1 MGINVILL
9 LFSMWS
15 TGALLLLLLF
25 LFSVTVLSKFSMEC
39 QGWRCR
45 ATHSQIEIRK
55 RMGDVVINHVARP
68 VGDIKLC
75 CARNIAI

>member
-1 MGINVILL
+1 MILL

-39 QGWRCR
+39 QGWHGNGWWCR
-45 ATHSQIEIRK
+45 ATPGQIRK

-68 VGDIKLC
+68 VGDIKC